1 MFRLG
6 WKKNLPHRRLK
17 KAPLKRFPKL
27 QGDEE
32 EDGRKVDVMTRAELI
47 TLITAYAGEDY
58 KPSQDAL
65 IASICDDAIEEVRNV
80 RYPFGQ
86 PSESQCEEVMERFA
100 SNIRRIAE
108 YHYDKIG
115 KEGVTTFYESGQT
128 TSWESGGT
136 PDSFFRGII
145 PIAKLV

>member
-1 MFRLG
+1 MASMSR
-6 WKKNLPHRRLK
+6 
-17 KAPLKRFPKL
+17 
-27 QGDEE
+27 E
-32 EDGRKVDVMTRAELI
+32 ELI
-47 TLITAYAGEDY
+47 SILTIYAGEDY
-58 KPSQDAL
+58 TDSQDDL
-65 IASICDDAIEEVRNV
+65 IESIVDDAIEEVRNV
-80 RYPFGQ
+80 RYPFGTG
-86 PSESQCEEVMERFA
+86 SDAEVEDVMTRYP
-100 SNIRRIAE
+100 SNIRRIAQ